1 MAEEGIDLSGT
12 GSTGAERT
20 FRSRSER
27 RHAERVTLRGRL
39 AEARAKRS
47 AARAERRTAAKNER
61 RELARQEATSRAEAP
76 AREQVSRRRRIASV
90 SVVAFAFALLGTFA
104 LPAYAFNPNSSG
116 TSAAIET
123 ADDDSL
129 TSRAQAQSV
138 AVASNAAI
146 ESASRDGVEVAT
158 RAEALNA
165 QIAARGWA
173 GPSIRD
179 LLSNPPNP
187 SFSLAGIFEEAL
199 KYQGVPY
206 VYGGATPA
214 GFDCSGFTMYVYAT
228 FGVSLPHGATSQL
241 NMGTPIAEADA
252 QPGDLVWM
260 PGHVGIWAGPGM
272 MIDGTDYGDVV
283 RLRPIYTSNYVVFR
297 IGI

>member
-1 MAEEGIDLSGT
+1 MAQEGNNLPST
-12 GSTGAERT
+12 GGTGAERT

-27 RHAERVTLRGRL
+27 RHAERVTLGSRISEG
-39 AEARAKRS
+39 RAKRS
-47 AARAERRTAAKNER
+47 AARAERRATQKLER
-61 RELARQEATSRAEAP
+61 RELVRQEAALRADMP
-76 AREQVSRRRRIASV
+76 AKEQASRRRRIASV

-123 ADDDSL
+123 TNEDTL
-129 TSRAQAQSV
+129 TSHAHAQSV

-146 ESASRDGVEVAT
+146 EAASRDGVEVAS

-165 QIAARGWA
+165 QVASRGWA
-173 GPSIRD
+173 GPSVAN

-187 SFSLAGIFEEAL
+187 SFSLSGIYEEAL
-199 KYQGVPY
+199 KYTGVPY
-206 VYGGATPA
+206 AYGGASPA

-228 FGVSLPHGATSQL
+228 FGISLPHGATSQL

-260 PGHVGIWAGPGM
+260 PGHVGIWTGPGR
-272 MIDGTDYGDVV
+272 MIDSPDYGGVV
-283 RLRPIYTSNYVVFR
+283 HERAIYTSNYIVFR